1 MRKGEEIGVSL
12 PRRNLLGAT
21 GAGFLMDGWAL
32 ERLLAG
38 GNIDPRDSLSSSI
51 GRLFMVGGVSILKI
65 ISRGHR
71 FLAQSN
77 KGEVRRTVD
86 DVEWKVGVER

>member
-1 MRKGEEIGVSL
+1 
-12 PRRNLLGAT
+12 
-21 GAGFLMDGWAL
+21 
-32 ERLLAG
+32 
-38 GNIDPRDSLSSSI
+38 
-51 GRLFMVGGVSILKI
+51 MVGGVSILKI

-86 DVEWKVGVER
+86 DVEWKVGAERWRSHTKEIGLIT